1 MWGLVPKKKKK
12 KQKKQKP
19 SPSST
24 EGRDLGGQEIIR
36 IDDKLY
42 RLPDFRL
49 MKMGLKHIYGVYN
62 SNLLK
67 YYAKSLLCPQDY
79 KINTLRFLAG
89 EKLEA
94 LAVYSNKQKS
104 ITFNWDKLDNIVIGG
119 IELFVGNGFDA
130 EQEFNEAMKS
140 TKKHQSMI
148 WDLLINDIPVG
159 RGKKFENLIE
169 ALDMLR
175 DHFKMT

>member
-1 MWGLVPKKKKK
+1 MVKKKKK

-19 SPSST
+19 SPSLN
-24 EGRDLGGQEIIR
+24 EVRDLGGQEIIR

-62 SNLLK
+62 SNLQK
-67 YYAKSLLCPQDY
+67 YYSRNLLCPQDY

-169 ALDMLR
+169 ALDYLR